1 MAQRSAKPEF
11 NRDIQRQAFHP
22 DDDGREPQK
31 IERKRYWNGKFAVL
45 GLLRGAIID
54 RPSCSCKVLRNAL
67 DIVTTPGTSTQSWHD
82 RSDVFGGRISMF
94 RPRRQSA

>member
-1 MAQRSAKPEF
+1 
-11 NRDIQRQAFHP
+11 
-22 DDDGREPQK
+22 
-31 IERKRYWNGKFAVL
+31 
-45 GLLRGAIID
+45 
-54 RPSCSCKVLRNAL
+54 VLRNAL